1 MKPIE
6 EFKTQ
11 EELNECLKW
20 WQSKLF
26 LDSWIIKAKICEPC
40 DFSVEGRGGENS
52 MVFENKESA
61 IRILDKKYFPDD
73 AIAIYCAEH
82 VLVHELLHCKYNF
95 LLNKGTFE
103 SVYVDVMEHQLL
115 EEMAKTLI
123 MAKYNLDFDYFKSG
137 NEGPNGILLD
147 DSMADWIKSARLEVK
162 SHATTDNPM
171 QLFDENGKLVL
182 DSQMISEAI
191 CKAMT
196 CGH

>member
-40 DFSVEGRGGENS
+40 DFSVEGRAGENS
-52 MVFENKESA
+52 MVFENKESM

-73 AIAIYCAEH
+73 AIAIYCAEQ
-82 VLVHELLHCKYNF
+82 VLIHELLHCKYNF

-123 MAKYNLDFDYFKSG
+123 MAKYNLDFDYFK
-137 NEGPNGILLD
+137 N
-147 DSMADWIKSARLEVK
+147 
-162 SHATTDNPM
+162 
-171 QLFDENGKLVL
+171 
-182 DSQMISEAI
+182 
-191 CKAMT
+191 
-196 CGH
+196 